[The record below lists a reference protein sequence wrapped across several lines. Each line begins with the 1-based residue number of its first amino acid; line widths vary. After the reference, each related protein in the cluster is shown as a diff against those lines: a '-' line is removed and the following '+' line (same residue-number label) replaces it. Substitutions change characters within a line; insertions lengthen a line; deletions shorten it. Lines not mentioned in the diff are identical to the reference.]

1 MQFNKLNT
9 NMESKREKAPW
20 WLSHKPIITVDYE
33 ENDAQAGDAK
43 YLSLGHAAWNAE
55 DYSAKIWRWAAEGE
69 RWSRQS
75 EEMPLWRVL
84 DLATLIIATI
94 NNKESNLNEFIQTP
108 ESLEGL
114 KDYLN
119 ENMEL
124 FAPRLKELSRLF
136 SAETVIEAPNSVP
149 NIFDFATSE
158 LSQDALFAWLIQW
171 ADPKYKE
178 KDSSMFNLAQSF
190 VRMLLG
196 ESEYPIESINVG
208 RQWKNI
214 DIWVEINDDSFLVI
228 EDKTNTSI
236 HDNQLERYKS
246 TVEEEYK
253 GKRMKQYYAYVK
265 TGNEPLSTIRKIE
278 RIGYRTISRIDLIQ
292 CIDKYRGNNTIIPSY
307 LEYLKGLESETQGFR
322 VLPVN
327 KWGWY
332 AWQGFYKELEQKL
345 SLTAWDY
352 VSNPAGGF
360 LGAWWHFTKILEG
373 EMYLQF
379 EESKL
384 CFKVY
389 YDGDGDHSEFRWK
402 WHNKLILT
410 AESMGHPEIVK
421 PARFGA
427 GYYMTIAVVESDHLF
442 GTDKVNLDNLITI
455 LKEYQNVVDVC
466 CKSENE

>member
-1 MQFNKLNT
+1 M
-9 NMESKREKAPW
+9 
-20 WLSHKPIITVDYE
+20 
-33 ENDAQAGDAK
+33 
-43 YLSLGHAAWNAE
+43 
-55 DYSAKIWRWAAEGE
+55 
-69 RWSRQS
+69 
-75 EEMPLWRVL
+75 
-84 DLATLIIATI
+84 
-94 NNKESNLNEFIQTP
+94 
-108 ESLEGL
+108 
-114 KDYLN
+114 
-119 ENMEL
+119 
-124 FAPRLKELSRLF
+124 
-136 SAETVIEAPNSVP
+136 
-149 NIFDFATSE
+149 
-158 LSQDALFAWLIQW
+158 
-171 ADPKYKE
+171 
-178 KDSSMFNLAQSF
+178 
-190 VRMLLG
+190 
-196 ESEYPIESINVG
+196 
-208 RQWKNI
+208 
-214 DIWVEINDDSFLVI
+214 
-228 EDKTNTSI
+228 
-236 HDNQLERYKS
+236 
-246 TVEEEYK
+246 
-253 GKRMKQYYAYVK
+253 
-265 TGNEPLSTIRKIE
+265 
-278 RIGYRTISRIDLIQ
+278 
-292 CIDKYRGNNTIIPSY
+292 
-307 LEYLKGLESETQGFR
+307 
-322 VLPVN
+322 LPVN